1 MTSIVGQKIVV
12 STDPEVNNYIFQQED
27 KIFEC
32 FYTDGFVKLL
42 GTESILAYHGNLHKY
57 IKNLILRLVSPEN
70 LKENLLHGMDLNTRN
85 AFRSWSSHGSVEVK
99 EESAD
104 VCISLSLASL
114 QFLCLVSFSSRLL
127 VPIPWQFIWQ
137 KLFIFLT
144 KKLTNYYN
152 CSGTQGND

>member
-1 MTSIVGQKIVV
+1 MV

-104 VCISLSLASL
+104 VCICSSPRFTSILY
-114 QFLCLVSFSSRLL
+114 LVSFCSRFL
-127 VPIPWQFIWQ
+127 VNPRD
-137 KLFIFLT
+137 
-144 KKLTNYYN
+144 
-152 CSGTQGND
+152 S

>member
-1 MTSIVGQKIVV
+1 MFDRYGSIFLTSIVGQKIVV

-27 KIFEC
+27 RIFEC

-104 VCISLSLASL
+104 VCIS
-114 QFLCLVSFSSRLL
+114 FKTSSSNTT
-127 VPIPWQFIWQ
+127 FIW
-137 KLFIFLT
+137 
-144 KKLTNYYN
+144 
-152 CSGTQGND
+152 